1 SRSAKAGRTWA
12 RADGGRAVAPW
23 AERTPHARRREGAR
37 RRERAPARA
46 ARRRSSSIGVRRRG
60 GFLAARRWAS
70 DSARKRCG
78 QAAHPGGVGPAAGF
92 DLAMAVAQ
100 ASSTVGSA
108 TPKTERRPLP
118 VEIIANVGV
127 AVGGIE
133 PQAAVQ
139 RERRIQ
145 LIDPLARIGDGR
157 RNVR

>member
-1 SRSAKAGRTWA
+1 
-12 RADGGRAVAPW
+12 
-23 AERTPHARRREGAR
+23 
-37 RRERAPARA
+37 
-46 ARRRSSSIGVRRRG
+46 
-60 GFLAARRWAS
+60 
-70 DSARKRCG
+70 
-78 QAAHPGGVGPAAGF
+78 
-92 DLAMAVAQ
+92 MAVAQ

-145 LIDPLARIGDGR
+145 LIDPLARIGDGG
-157 RNVR
+157 RNVRACRRLGQRQRWRAESRRDVATAAASHAEEGGFGPP